1 MNRKKIEKL
10 KEREE
15 LLYGIQPVLGA
26 LQQRK
31 RHLDRLFLK
40 KDADSSERLTE
51 IRKLAEN
58 LRLPVSE
65 VTVSK
70 LTKISSGAVHQGVV
84 LCCGLLPFSTMLDL
98 MQSDV
103 GTHPLLVVLDQIED
117 PHNLGA
123 IIRTCGFFEVNA
135 VVVPKN
141 QSSTLTPVVSK
152 ASAGVVE
159 WFPVISVTNLARFL
173 NEQKN
178 KGFWV
183 AGLEGDAPHRFT
195 NFSRDR
201 PLILVLGNEGLGIRR
216 LVRKHCDWL
225 VRIPGNQEVPSLN
238 VSNAAAVALYH
249 LQTLP
254 PQTP

>member
-1 MNRKKIEKL
+1 M
-10 KEREE
+10 E

-40 KDADSSERLTE
+40 KDADSSKRLTA
-51 IRKLAEN
+51 IRKLAEK
-58 LRLPVSE
+58 LILPVSE

-70 LTKISSGAVHQGVV
+70 LTKICSDAVHQGVV
-84 LCCGLLPFSTMLDL
+84 LRCGFLPFSSMHDL
-98 MQSDV
+98 PKSAV
-103 GTHPLLVVLDQIED
+103 GTNSLLVVLDQIED

-135 VVVPKN
+135 VVVP
-141 QSSTLTPVVSK
+141 QDHSSGLTPVVSK
-152 ASAGVVE
+152 ASAGVAE
-159 WFPVISVTNLARFL
+159 WLPIISVKNLARFL
-173 NEQKN
+173 NEQKT

-195 NFSRDR
+195 DFSRDR
-201 PLILVLGNEGLGIRR
+201 PMILVLGNEGRGIRR

-225 VRIPGNQEVPSLN
+225 VCIPGNEEVSSLN

-254 PQTP
+254 QTP